1 MRDNRSLAPQ
11 TEKETITWTLPENP
25 DKGIGKVILKHDSPD
40 LIDGIQ
46 ITPFPIWPDDRGYFA
61 EIIRIGQ
68 GMAGDFPAATTQV
81 STALSYPGSIKAFH
95 YHLEQT
101 DFWVPVNGMFQ
112 VVLVDLRPN
121 SRTFG
126 LRNTL
131 YVGVLRP
138 WQILIPPG
146 IGHGYKVIGTEP
158 AMLVYVTNRVYNPK
172 DEGRIAHDEPGI
184 NYNWELQ
191 HK

>member
-1 MRDNRSLAPQ
+1 MNK
-11 TEKETITWTLPENP
+11 T
-25 DKGIGKVILKHDSPD
+25 KGIGTVILKPDSSD
-40 LIDGIQ
+40 LIGGVRV
-46 ITPFPIWPDDRGYFA
+46 TPFSLWPDDRGYFA
-61 EIIRIGQ
+61 EIIRVGQ
-68 GMAGDFPAATTQV
+68 GLPADFPASSTQV

-112 VVLVDLRPN
+112 VAMVDLRPD

-126 LRNTL
+126 ERNTL
-131 YVGVLRP
+131 YVGIMRP

-146 IGHGYKVIGTEP
+146 IGHGYKVIGTTP
-158 AMLVYVTNRVYNPK
+158 AMLVYVTDHVYNPK
-172 DEGRIAHDEPGI
+172 DEGRIPHDEPGI
-184 NYNWELQ
+184 NYDWELQ

>member
-1 MRDNRSLAPQ
+1 MAPQ
-11 TEKETITWTLPENP
+11 TKIDPFAWTIPANP
-25 DKGIGKVILKHDSPD
+25 TKSIGKVILKPDSAD
-40 LIDGIQ
+40 LIEGARVK
-46 ITPFPIWPDDRGYFA
+46 PFSLWPDDRGYFA
-61 EIIRIGQ
+61 EIIRIGE
-68 GMAGDFPAATTQV
+68 GMAGGFPTASTQV

-112 VVLVDLRPN
+112 VALVDLRPA

-131 YVGVLRP
+131 YVGLLRP

-146 IGHGYKVIGTEP
+146 VGHGYKVIGTDP
-158 AMLVYVTNRVYNPK
+158 AMLVYVTDRTYNPK

-184 NYNWELQ
+184 NYDWELQ